1 MRRLALVVLLTFIS
15 GACFAKG
22 LPAPGDHAQAP
33 SDSGALTAQVPSS
46 EDEAFLQ
53 QITEAATNS
62 GYKDPEVIP
71 MFVVSATDAN
81 GKRVLLLVDPET
93 MQAIEVRD
101 DPDVAASAHK

>member
-15 GACFAKG
+15 GAAFAKG
-22 LPAPGDHAQAP
+22 MSAHNDQTQPP

-53 QITEAATNS
+53 QITDAVTNS
-62 GYKDPEVIP
+62 GYKDPSVVP
-71 MFVVSATDAN
+71 MFVVGATDAS

-93 MQAIEVRD
+93 LQAIEVRD
-101 DPDVAASAHK
+101 DQDVAASTHK

>member
-1 MRRLALVVLLTFIS
+1 MRGLALVVLLTFIS
-15 GACFAKG
+15 GASFAKG
-22 LPAPGDHAQAP
+22 MSAHDDQAQTP
-33 SDSGALTAQVPSS
+33 SDSGALTAQVPGS
-46 EDEAFLQ
+46 EDEAYLR
-53 QITEAATNS
+53 QITDAVTNS
-62 GYKDPEVIP
+62 GYKDPDVIP